1 MFGDTVFLVADMF
14 ALVTLLNVV
23 SIFAEIQLPSAS
35 LSLTLVLGM
44 LTTFSRRRNGAVEVP
59 FKIIQEQSKTVKMP
73 ALFQIITC
81 DFLS

>member
-35 LSLTLVLGM
+35 LS
-44 LTTFSRRRNGAVEVP
+44 RRKFDTCSWNVDHI
-59 FKIIQEQSKTVKMP
+59 FKT
-73 ALFQIITC
+73 
-81 DFLS
+81 